1 MAKQKQI
8 RKKKRPSKKR
18 KKPSFRN
25 SLSKAVAALAI
36 VAVLVTAIGVLVYH
50 LAPPKKTPADL
61 PVSKAAKSGQPP
73 VTKKPTF
80 EIYPEEKK
88 PARRELAT
96 INIPKAPPETIPVPV
111 EKLPLVALIV
121 DDLGYD
127 KKIAKKFL
135 ALNVNLTF
143 SILPHSPFQNEI
155 ARLASSKGIEIML
168 HLPMEPV
175 EYPDV
180 NPGPGTLLSSM
191 SPDELIGQLE
201 DDLNALPGITG
212 VNNHMGSKLTA
223 ESTQMY
229 QIFSILKQRG
239 LFFIDSR
246 TTSDSM
252 GRPSARLFQIP
263 FAERDVFI
271 DHYLK
276 PNFIRKQIKELIRI
290 ARSNGAAV
298 GILHPHSTTY
308 QILREELP
316 ELQNQVQLV
325 SASKIAHPVE

>member
-36 VAVLVTAIGVLVYH
+36 LAVLVTAIGVLVYH

-61 PVSKAAKSGQPP
+61 PVSKSAKSGQPP

-96 INIPKAPPETIPVPV
+96 INIPKAPPENIPVPD

-325 SASKIAHPVE
+325 SASKIVQPVE